1 MEFNNINDIKELI
14 NIIDNSKLMDFE
26 LKLQENIYIKMSKQK
41 FKPNNFNNFNNFNSE
56 SQDLNN
62 KIIDKASTN
71 NTQEVIQEAIQEV
84 IESKTGELVKSPIV
98 GTFYSSSSPDQPR
111 FVSVGD
117 KVKKGDVLCIVE
129 AMKVMNEIKSL
140 YDGEVAEILV
150 NNEDMVEYN
159 QALFR
164 IIYRLHLRLRECLR

>member
-41 FKPNNFNNFNNFNSE
+41 FKSNNFNNFNNFNSE

-62 KIIDKASTN
+62 KIIDNSNN

-84 IESKTGELVKSPIV
+84 IENKTGELVKSPIV
-98 GTFYSSSSPDQPR
+98 GTFYSSSSPDQPS

-164 IIYRLHLRLRECLR
+164 II